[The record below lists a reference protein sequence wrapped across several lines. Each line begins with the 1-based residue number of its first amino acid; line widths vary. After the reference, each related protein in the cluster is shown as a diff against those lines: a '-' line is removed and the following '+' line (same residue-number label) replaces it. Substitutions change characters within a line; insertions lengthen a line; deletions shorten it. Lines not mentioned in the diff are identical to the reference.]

1 MNTFSPDR
9 FFIPVA
15 MPVLAALTL
24 ATSSLQA
31 GTWTHSKWTGDGDL
45 PKVAPDSATHAV
57 AFGIETDPAPPPPF
71 EITKRI
77 SGENWSVWTYPEH
90 AAAVEVTRRP
100 EQILDSVKVKDSGAV
115 LLKGRIIP
123 KGKNQGLSIE
133 LTGLEPGKKYNLAM
147 FGLAILGNNNIPGGQ
162 KIKVTASDAPD
173 SPETLVPASGG
184 GKYFVYEY
192 TAPEDGTLKID
203 FENANTEQNTGVVRI
218 CAFYNYPAT

>member
-9 FFIPVA
+9 FFIPFA
-15 MPVLAALTL
+15 MPVLASLTL

-31 GTWTHSKWTGDGDL
+31 GTWSHSKWTDDGDL
-45 PKVAPDSATHAV
+45 PEVAPESATHAI
-57 AFGIETDPAPPPPF
+57 AFGVEAAPAPPPPF
-71 EITKRI
+71 EITKLI

-90 AAAVEVTRRP
+90 AAAVEVTRRS
-100 EQILDSVKVKDSGAV
+100 EQILDSVKVKGSGAV
-115 LLKGRIIP
+115 LLKGRITP

-147 FGLAILGNNNIPGGQ
+147 FGLAILANQNIPGGQ
-162 KIKVTASDAPD
+162 KVKATGSDAPD
-173 SPETLVPASGG
+173 RPETLALAGD
-184 GKYFVYEY
+184 GKYFVYGY

-203 FENANTEQNTGVVRI
+203 FENANAEQNTGVVRI